1 MADGRL
7 IGLSGTGTLVIA
19 PASPTG
25 FTPTASAKILDGKCW
40 AAPVLANGLIYCRNT
55 RGDIVVVDVRK
66 K

>member
-7 IGLSGTGTLVIA
+7 IALSGTGTLMIA

-55 RGDIVVVDVRK
+55 SGNIVVVDARK